1 MWLEPQHCQL
11 VLLRWHCEFVNHS
24 YHYFVHE
31 YFIFKKQKWYAL
43 KAEGEGRRK
52 NSWSIMQSEWRL
64 YSLCRRDKN
73 KGDQFL

>member
-43 KAEGEGRRK
+43 
-52 NSWSIMQSEWRL
+52 
-64 YSLCRRDKN
+64 
-73 KGDQFL
+73 